1 MMAEIKLNNE
11 TSAITKVQ
19 IRDILSLPGKKR
31 IEKILDSPYPAALV
45 AQMPEI
51 EIFLTIKEV
60 GEQDALDL
68 ISLTTPEQLTYLLD
82 LDLWHKDQ
90 IIPERFLFWLE
101 ILEQCGENKLRQF
114 WRTADIEF
122 LVSALGKV
130 LRVYQSPHPEEI
142 PEENKEAPLFSLD
155 QIYYIEFREEKHAP
169 LLMRLLHFLYA
180 SLPDI
185 YQLLMQEILW
195 SIPAEDEE
203 LALRWRK
210 GRLADLG
217 FPDFDEACQIY
228 AYFPPEKI
236 KKGPPLSL
244 PEPEESF
251 HAPTYLEVACNGTF
265 FSQALQK
272 ELAEETQ
279 ERVKWELAGLINR
292 VLIADAAHLGDVE
305 AFYQSARKALQ
316 TLDLGLKYLS
326 QEDPAEARQLLEKIP
341 VTRIFQAG
349 YSLSLDLK
357 RRAHQLVQKGW
368 LAALPRREEI
378 LDTPLKETMQGLLRP
393 RPLFFDENNGNF
405 SSFTALTQISLTA
418 DRLNKI
424 SLLGEI
430 IFELFDFAVDELMR
444 MEKEPCYF
452 LDPPL
457 SSICLTFLAQGILY
471 GTPRLKPLT
480 SFELNKIYAQLKQES
495 YFTEEEKIFSL
506 FRELILGRKNYPSL
520 QLVGPKE
527 EGFLWWLK
535 FLQNKLSSNLG
546 QIRSGD
552 EIDPRAVDAFLVY
565 RSG

>member
-1 MMAEIKLNNE
+1 MQELKLRGDSSVSSSEEIK
-11 TSAITKVQ
+11 
-19 IRDILSLPGKKR
+19 DILALPGKKR
-31 IEKILDSPYPAALV
+31 IKKILNSPYPAALV
-45 AQMPEI
+45 AKMPEI

-60 GEQDALDL
+60 GEQDAVDL

-82 LDLWHKDQ
+82 LDLWLKDQ

-185 YQLLMQEILW
+185 YQVLMQEILW

-228 AYFPPEKI
+228 AYFSPEKI
-236 KKGPPLSL
+236 KKGHLLPL
-244 PEPEESF
+244 PKPEESF
-251 HAPTYLEVACNGTF
+251 PTPTYLEVAYRGTF

-272 ELAEETQ
+272 ELTEETE

-326 QEDPAEARQLLEKIP
+326 QEDPAEACRLLEKIP

-357 RRAHQLVQKGW
+357 RKAHQLIQKGW
-368 LAALPRREEI
+368 LANLPRRQEI
-378 LDTPLKETMQGLLRP
+378 LDSPLRETMQGLLRP
-393 RPLFFDENNGNF
+393 RPLFFDENSGNF
-405 SSFTALTQISLTA
+405 CPFTALTQISLTA
-418 DRLNKI
+418 DRLHKI
-424 SLLGEI
+424 STLGEI
-430 IFELFDFAVDELMR
+430 IFELFGFAVDELIR
-444 MEKEPCYF
+444 IEKEPCYF
-452 LDPPL
+452 PDPPI
-457 SSICLTFLAQGILY
+457 STICLTFLAQGILY
-471 GTPRLKPLT
+471 GTSKLTPLT
-480 SFELNKIYAQLKQES
+480 PLELNKIYAQLKQDG
-495 YFTEEEKIFSL
+495 YFAEEGKIFSL
-506 FRELILGRKNYPSL
+506 FRELTLGGKISL
-520 QLVGPKE
+520 TRQLAGPKE
-527 EGFLWWLK
+527 ERFSWWLK
-535 FLQNKLSSNLG
+535 FLQKKLFSNLG
-546 QIRSGD
+546 QIRSG
-552 EIDPRAVDAFLVY
+552 EIIDPRAVDAFLVY